1 MGLPDHF
8 MWGGA
13 SAANQCEGGISE
25 GGRGLANV
33 DVCPAGPDRRDVIT
47 GHKKM
52 LRMDQ
57 EHRYPAAEGVDFY
70 HRFREDI
77 RLMGPESFRT
87 GRKRRRMKKDFCSMK
102 MYLKNAEN
110 IIFVHW

>member
-77 RLMGPESFRT
+77 RLMGEMDQNLSKRG
-87 GRKRRRMKKDFCSMK
+87 GRDAEGRR
-102 MYLKNAEN
+102 A
-110 IIFVHW
+110 FVL

>member
-33 DVCPAGPDRRDVIT
+33 DVSGGSGPQGCD
-47 GHKKM
+47 
-52 LRMDQ
+52 
-57 EHRYPAAEGVDFY
+57 Y
-70 HRFREDI
+70 
-77 RLMGPESFRT
+77 RT
-87 GRKRRRMKKDFCSMK
+87 
-102 MYLKNAEN
+102 
-110 IIFVHW
+110 